1 MPIMSPSRL
10 RAGSTDC
17 HGSGS
22 PRAGPGAAGSVT
34 ALLVARGHRLERQ
47 RARIDAVPLT
57 GRLGAVVE
65 DVAKVAA
72 AAAAHDLGAP
82 HEKAVVRAQLDRLGD
97 RGLVEARPAGA
108 RVELGVRAEQPGA
121 TAGAPVEAVPVVAEI
136 RAGERHL
143 GVRLTQHVVLQWS
156 QFAAPLL
163 VRLGDLAGGGCLGAG
178 TRPTHDRLPFPLVP
192 HRVRPAPRQNDVPV
206 TTPARDRQTGAATRT
221 NPAPPALG
229 RSHSAGAG
237 SREYAPARLMD
248 GDDVRSVHDD
258 GRPDQAVLL
267 LRRDSR

>member
-82 HEKAVVRAQLDRLGD
+82 PEQAVVRPQLDRRGAG
-97 RGLVEARPAGA
+97 GLVYARPAGA
-108 RVELGVRAEQPGA
+108 RVELGVRADQPGA
-121 TAGAPVEAVPVVAEI
+121 TAGAPVAAILLVVDV
-136 RAGERHL
+136 RTGERYL
-143 GVRLTQHVVLQWS
+143 
-156 QFAAPLL
+156 
-163 VRLGDLAGGGCLGAG
+163 
-178 TRPTHDRLPFPLVP
+178 
-192 HRVRPAPRQNDVPV
+192 
-206 TTPARDRQTGAATRT
+206 
-221 NPAPPALG
+221 
-229 RSHSAGAG
+229 
-237 SREYAPARLMD
+237 
-248 GDDVRSVHDD
+248 
-258 GRPDQAVLL
+258 
-267 LRRDSR
+267 